1 MKKIGIALVL
11 ALSLLLAA
19 SASAQGRLPEGFATS
34 ELLSIFNDQLV
45 KSFMAIKPT
54 ETATKVS
61 LYRTYDMTM
70 EDNIVRLSNLD
81 GKVTLSATLP
91 EGATDPS
98 ETAVALAFTV
108 DSGIDLMDY
117 PVLKTAFANVIARAD
132 STANL
137 QALLNWMDN
146 AKKGCDALA
155 LNGYTLSYSQ
165 DGSARTF
172 MLVADEADGG
182 DAVPE
187 PKAKPEPAP
196 DLGPESGPDILPDP
210 DPTVEAEPEPT
221 VDAKPEPEPEPTRA
235 AQAEADALVSWKGFE
250 LTPLRTERWQF
261 ANGYISLRLFV
272 RVVNETGTK
281 LSLRSE
287 DMTVDGVALPA
298 TNIFDIETGTDTGEN
313 SEEGILIYV
322 DENITDS
329 VKQAVLYGKDMSV
342 KLTLY
347 DSKTYEDL
355 YMEKVSLDLSTLPNE
370 TTIMEPSGDA
380 TPTPTPQV
388 AATRAPVATKA
399 PDRNAYTP
407 LFEGDKGEDV
417 RRMQRR
423 LIELGFLNDTADGEY
438 GPRTA
443 AAVQAFCEANGLG
456 SYSYASSSMLERL
469 YSSYATPFQEPWV
482 PLVFQ
487 EGAWA
492 EWRKAKNDELGFH
505 AKVTNTSRT
514 HTVRAFELYMY
525 ATDVWG
531 DKIYGDK
538 LYYGTS
544 SKTVKPGASVYS
556 DYFLLPNRSQ
566 IATVWCGIK
575 KVIFSDGTIREN
587 DTVDYT
593 SWTVK

>member
-1 MKKIGIALVL
+1 MKKAGIALVL
-11 ALSLLLAA
+11 ALSLLLSGWA
-19 SASAQGRLPEGFATS
+19 SAEARLPEGFATS
-34 ELLSIFNDQLV
+34 NLLSIYNDQLV
-45 KSFMAIKPT
+45 QSFMAIKPT

-61 LYRTYDMTM
+61 LYRTYDMTAEGNAIRM
-70 EDNIVRLSNLD
+70 SNLD
-81 GKVTLSATLP
+81 GKVTLTATLP
-91 EGATDPS
+91 EGETDPS

-108 DSGIDLMDY
+108 DSGVDLMDY
-117 PVLKTAFANVIARAD
+117 PVLKSAFANVIARAD

-137 QALLNWMDN
+137 QSLTDWMDN
-146 AKKGCDALA
+146 ARKSCDALA
-155 LNGYTLSYSQ
+155 LNGYTLSYTQ

-172 MLVADEADGG
+172 TLVADGTD

-187 PKAKPEPAP
+187 PKAET
-196 DLGPESGPDILPDP
+196 E
-210 DPTVEAEPEPT
+210 PTVDATPEPT
-221 VDAKPEPEPEPTRA
+221 VDATPESTVDAAPEPTRA
-235 AQAEADALVSWKGFE
+235 ARAEADALVSWKGFE

-261 ANGYISLRLFV
+261 ANGYISLRLYL

-281 LSLRSE
+281 LSVRPE

-329 VKQAVLYGKDMSV
+329 VRQAVLYGEDMSV
-342 KLTLY
+342 KLVLY

-355 YMEKVSLDLSTLPNE
+355 YMEKVSLDLGPLPNE
-370 TTIMEPSGDA
+370 TTIIEPSGD
-380 TPTPTPQV
+380 TEPTPTPQV
-388 AATRAPVATKA
+388 AATSAPEATRAPEG
-399 PDRNAYTP
+399 NAYTS
-407 LFEGDKGEDV
+407 LFEGDKGEEV

-443 AAVQAFCEANGLG
+443 AAVRAFCEANNLVD
-456 SYSYASSSMLERL
+456 YSYASSSMLERL
-469 YSSYATPFQEPWV
+469 YSSYATPYQEPWV

-487 EGAWA
+487 EGAWG
-492 EWRKAKNDELGFH
+492 EWRKARDDQLGFH

-514 HTVRAFELYMY
+514 HTVKAFELYMY

-531 DKIYGDK
+531 DRIYGER
-538 LYYGTS
+538 LFYGTS
-544 SKTVKPGASVYS
+544 TKTVKPGASVYS